1 MLPDTYRKVH
11 ASCKVATL
19 TSRVFCNGERDG
31 GSLPQPAKIC
41 SSLNLEKSPLSRLPH
56 PTKIFIP
63 PFPTTKGS
71 SPPLNNNFYVATN

>member
-31 GSLPQPAKIC
+31 GSPPQPAK
-41 SSLNLEKSPLSRLPH
+41 NLLITQPRK
-56 PTKIFIP
+56 IP
-63 PFPTTKGS
+63 PQ
-71 SPPLNNNFYVATN
+71 